1 MNRSLNTAASGMQAQ
16 QLLVDTIANNLANA
30 STHGFKGSD
39 LDFRALFYQTLREPG
54 TGSGNGQMDTTGLQ
68 IGSGVDVAGSRISL
82 EQGAIELT
90 GRSGDIAIEGD
101 GFFQVRLPNGQSLF
115 TRKGAF
121 RVDGNGQLVTPEGYV
136 VEPAITFPQG
146 VTDFAVAP
154 TGEVSYLDENGQMQD
169 LAVLQIVTFPNAYGL
184 RAEGQSLYAET
195 GASGAP
201 VLGNPGTARAGLLV
215 DRALEGSNV
224 STIEQLVAM
233 IKAQRSYEMN
243 SRAVSVS
250 DEMMQTAA
258 QVVR

>member
-68 IGSGVDVAGSRISL
+68 IGSGVDVAGARVSL
-82 EQGAIELT
+82 AQGASELT
-90 GRSGDIAIEGD
+90 GRSGDVAIEGD
-101 GFFQVRLPNGQSLF
+101 GFFQVELPNGQQMF
-115 TRKGAF
+115 TRKGAL
-121 RVDGNGQLVTPEGYV
+121 RIDGNGQLVTPEGYRIV
-136 VEPAITFPQG
+136 PAITFPQG
-146 VTDFAVAP
+146 VTEFAVAP
-154 TGEVSYLDENGQMQD
+154 TGEITFADEQGQLQD
-169 LAVLQIVTFPNAYGL
+169 GPILQIVTFPNAHGL
-184 RAEGQSLYAET
+184 RAEGQSLYSQTA
-195 GASGAP
+195 ASGAA

-243 SRAVSVS
+243 SRAVSVA
-250 DEMMQTAA
+250 DEMMQTAS